1 MKYEQQHLHPMG
13 KPLSIR
19 LPTDLDVV
27 WRSQTELD
35 PAMFGRW
42 AIAATSL
49 RLGWVKPA
57 DLELLPYVS
66 GDGNDFELLPIGQV
80 PPGFIPGWL

>member
-1 MKYEQQHLHPMG
+1 MQYQQQNIQ
-13 KPLSIR
+13 PLAAPIALR
-19 LPTDLDVV
+19 LPADLDAV
-27 WRSQTELD
+27 WRECTSPD

-49 RLGWVKPA
+49 RLGWIKSA

-66 GDGNDFELLPIGQV
+66 ADGNDFELLPIGQV
-80 PPGFIPGWL
+80 PPGFVEGWL